1 MISPLISHNRI
12 FHHLIDIRIKYD
24 VISNIVKIYQVVE
37 STISMIDSIDTQMPA
52 I

>member
-12 FHHLIDIRIKYD
+12 FRYLIDIRIKYD